1 MKLRT
6 LGLSVLGAMGLSA
19 LSACKKDEAPPAAAP
34 AAPVAVKAA
43 PLPADT
49 PLPQEEAPAQ
59 EAPRSGGTIRGA
71 IAFKGTPPTPA
82 SITPDSDPNCD
93 GMDLVDQSVHVKDGK
108 LANVLVRIQGNVPG
122 QPTTPPSSMVV
133 VDQNRCTYQPRV
145 QGAVAGQPLVLMNSD
160 STLHNVRGQSG
171 GKQLFNVTQPPLK
184 TKEAKPPQDADIIR
198 LHCDIHPWMTAWVV
212 VSPHPYFATSGEDG
226 AFTIQGVPPGTYT
239 LEAWHEKLG
248 TKTAQVTVT
257 EGQEAQTSFEFVAAK
272 GEDKGAAKNKG
283 RRK

>member
-6 LGLSVLGAMGLSA
+6 LGLTVLGAMGLSA
-19 LSACKKDEAPPAAAP
+19 LSACKKDEAAPAAAP
-34 AAPVAVKAA
+34 ATPAAVKAA

-49 PLPQEEAPAQ
+49 PLPQEEPPAQ
-59 EAPRSGGTIRGA
+59 EAAPKGGGTIRGA
-71 IAFKGTPPTPA
+71 IAFKGTPPKPSPIDPGT
-82 SITPDSDPNCD
+82 DPNCD
-93 GMDLVDQSVHVKDGK
+93 GMDLVEQSVHVREGK

-160 STLHNVRGQSG
+160 STLHNVRGIAA

-184 TKEAKPPQDADIIR
+184 TKEAKPPQDSDIIR
-198 LHCDIHPWMTAWVV
+198 LKCDIHPWMTAWVV

-239 LEAWHEKLG
+239 LEAWHESLG

-272 GEDKGAAKNKG
+272 GK
-283 RRK
+283 